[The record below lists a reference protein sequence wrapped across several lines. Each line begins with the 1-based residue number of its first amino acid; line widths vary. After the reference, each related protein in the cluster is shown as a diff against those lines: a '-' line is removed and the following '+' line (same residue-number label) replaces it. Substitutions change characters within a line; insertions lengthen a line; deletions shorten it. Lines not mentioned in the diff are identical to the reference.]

1 MAPPTIVDYYIVLKY
16 IYLHLRT
23 STRPVVNWSWSEPVQ
38 TGLVTAKDCKRLVY
52 TGPVQFFVGFGFLRT
67 GLSLGLRRLR
77 QKTET
82 GLDFQ
87 TLLDMWLLV
96 VTEYRQALPFIW
108 LRAALDRSGITLSLW
123 TPEYWLHWMFF
134 LEINWKSSTWWTSD
148 GGGMGKH
155 SQLLL
160 AGQHREACQHEA
172 NRCDSTAEA
181 HPGVLQT
188 WSWPWLWHL
197 HKGLHQGLQ
206 QQVEVGAAHP
216 VAGPFQRCYPRWW
229 VVLISHMD
237 WPFLRSAPMCTIP
250 RKQSS
255 WGRNTTEIRSFCSVK
270 KTYVMGNNCFHEIHD
285 RSHMSSSNNK
295 DIIKEQ
301 WIEVI

>member
-108 LRAALDRSGITLSLW
+108 LRAALDRSGITLSL
-123 TPEYWLHWMFF
+123 
-134 LEINWKSSTWWTSD
+134 
-148 GGGMGKH
+148 
-155 SQLLL
+155 
-160 AGQHREACQHEA
+160 
-172 NRCDSTAEA
+172 
-181 HPGVLQT
+181 
-188 WSWPWLWHL
+188 
-197 HKGLHQGLQ
+197 
-206 QQVEVGAAHP
+206 
-216 VAGPFQRCYPRWW
+216 
-229 VVLISHMD
+229 
-237 WPFLRSAPMCTIP
+237 
-250 RKQSS
+250 
-255 WGRNTTEIRSFCSVK
+255 
-270 KTYVMGNNCFHEIHD
+270 
-285 RSHMSSSNNK
+285 
-295 DIIKEQ
+295 
-301 WIEVI
+301 